1 MSEKQFYV
9 YMLRC
14 GDESLYTGY
23 TDNPEK
29 RLEAHAKGRGAKYTR
44 AHLPVSLAG
53 YWPCTSKRD
62 ALMTEAAIKKLPRLK
77 KEELLRKNKS
87 GVPLALL

>member
-29 RLEAHAKGRGAKYTR
+29 RLETHAKGRGAKYTR

-53 YWPCTSKRD
+53 YWPCTSKRE
-62 ALMTEAAIKKLPRLK
+62 ALMMEAAIKKLPRPK
-77 KEELLRKNKS
+77 KEELLRKNKI